1 MKSKKTIKRI
11 NNVIIYIILSAVL
24 LGLLLPIISMLG
36 TAIKTHDA
44 ALMTTSL
51 FPESWKDF
59 SLENFGYVML
69 KIGFGKNLL
78 NSAIV
83 SLAVTTAC
91 IFCAAPAG
99 YAISRFRGWY
109 FKGYSVLLLLL
120 QMFPIMLML
129 MPQYLIFTKLHL
141 TNSLWSIIISYTTS
155 NLAFSIWLLK
165 GFYDSIPRELEQA
178 AMVDGCTKFK
188 AFLHVIFPLTL
199 PGIATVSVFTM
210 LNAWNEYTVASVFI
224 KKESAMTMTLGL
236 QKFVQQN
243 GADWPSM
250 MSAACIATIPAI
262 LFVLF
267 SQKYLVEGMTAGA
280 VKG

>member
-1 MKSKKTIKRI
+1 MKSKNTQKKII
-11 NNVIIYIILSAVL
+11 NIVIYVIFAVL
-24 LGLLLPIISMLG
+24 LFLLLLPLISMFG

-51 FPESWKDF
+51 FPEKWADL
-59 SLENFGYVML
+59 SLENFGYVMI
-69 KIGFGKNLL
+69 KMKFGKNLL

-83 SLAVTTAC
+83 SIVVTLAC

-99 YAISRFRGWY
+99 YAISRFKGPY
-109 FKGYSVLLLLL
+109 FKFYSVLLLLL

-129 MPQYLIFTKLHL
+129 MPQYLIFTKLHI
-141 TNSLWSIIISYTTS
+141 TNSLLSIIISYTTG

-165 GFYDSIPRELEQA
+165 GFYDSIPMELEQA
-178 AMVDGCTKFK
+178 AMVDGCTKFR
-188 AFLHVIFPLTL
+188 AFLTVVFPLTL

-210 LNAWNEYTVASVFI
+210 LNAWNEYTVASVFL
-224 KKESAMTMTLGL
+224 KKDAIMTMTLGL

-243 GADWPSM
+243 GADWPSLM
-250 MSAACIATIPAI
+250 AAACIATVPAI
-262 LFVLF
+262 VFVIF
-267 SQKYLVEGMTAGA
+267 SQKYLIEGMTAGA

>member
-1 MKSKKTIKRI
+1 MKSKKTQKKII
-11 NNVIIYIILSAVL
+11 NTVIYIVFAAL
-24 LGLLLPIISMLG
+24 LFLLLLPLISMFG
-36 TAIKTHDA
+36 TAIKTHNA

-51 FPESWKDF
+51 FPEKWADL
-59 SLENFGYVML
+59 SLENFGYVMI
-69 KIGFGKNLL
+69 KMKFGKNLL

-83 SLAVTTAC
+83 SIVVTLAC

-99 YAISRFRGWY
+99 YAISRFKGPY
-109 FKGYSVLLLLL
+109 FKAYSILLLLL

-129 MPQYLIFTKLHL
+129 MPQYLIFTKLHI
-141 TNSLWSIIISYTTS
+141 TNSLLSIIISYTTS

-165 GFYDSIPRELEQA
+165 GFYDSIPLELEQA
-178 AMVDGCTKFK
+178 AMVDGCTKFH
-188 AFLHVIFPLTL
+188 AFLRVVFPLTL

-224 KKESAMTMTLGL
+224 KKDAIMTMTLGL

-243 GADWPSM
+243 GADWPSLM
-250 MSAACIATIPAI
+250 AAACIATVPAI
-262 LFVLF
+262 VFVIF
-267 SQKYLVEGMTAGA
+267 SQKYLIEGMTAGA

>member
-1 MKSKKTIKRI
+1 MKSKNTQKKII
-11 NNVIIYIILSAVL
+11 NIVIYVIFAILL
-24 LGLLLPIISMLG
+24 FLLLLPLISMFG

-51 FPESWKDF
+51 FPEKWADL
-59 SLENFGYVML
+59 SLENFGYVMI
-69 KIGFGKNLL
+69 KMKFGKNLL

-83 SLAVTTAC
+83 SIVVTLAC

-99 YAISRFRGWY
+99 YAISRFKGPY
-109 FKGYSVLLLLL
+109 FKFYSVLLLLL

-129 MPQYLIFTKLHL
+129 MPQYLIFTKLHI
-141 TNSLWSIIISYTTS
+141 TNSLLSIIISYTTG

-165 GFYDSIPRELEQA
+165 GFYDSIPMELEQA
-178 AMVDGCTKFK
+178 AMVDGCTKFR
-188 AFLHVIFPLTL
+188 AFLTVVFPLTL

-210 LNAWNEYTVASVFI
+210 LNAWNEYTVASVFL
-224 KKESAMTMTLGL
+224 KKDAIMTMTLGL

-243 GADWPSM
+243 GADWPSLM
-250 MSAACIATIPAI
+250 AAACIATVPAI
-262 LFVLF
+262 VFVIF
-267 SQKYLVEGMTAGA
+267 SQKYLIEGMTAGA

>member
-1 MKSKKTIKRI
+1 MKSKNTQKKII
-11 NNVIIYIILSAVL
+11 NVVIYIIFAVL
-24 LGLLLPIISMLG
+24 LFLLLLPLISMFG

-51 FPESWKDF
+51 FPEKWQDF
-59 SLENFGYVML
+59 SLENFGYVMI
-69 KIGFGKNLL
+69 KMKFGKNLL

-83 SLAVTTAC
+83 SIVVTLAC

-99 YAISRFRGWY
+99 YAISRFKGPY
-109 FKGYSVLLLLL
+109 FKFYSILLLLL

-129 MPQYLIFTKLHL
+129 MPQYLIFTKLHI
-141 TNSLWSIIISYTTS
+141 TNSLLSIIISYTTG

-165 GFYDSIPRELEQA
+165 GFYDSIPLELEQA
-178 AMVDGCTKFK
+178 AMVDGCTKFR
-188 AFLHVIFPLTL
+188 AFLTVVFPLTL

-210 LNAWNEYTVASVFI
+210 LNAWNEYTVASVFL
-224 KKESAMTMTLGL
+224 KKDAIMTMTLGL

-243 GADWPSM
+243 GADWPSLM
-250 MSAACIATIPAI
+250 AAACIATVPAI
-262 LFVLF
+262 VFVIF
-267 SQKYLVEGMTAGA
+267 SQKYLIEGMTAGA

>member
-1 MKSKKTIKRI
+1 MKDNRIIIKI
-11 NNVIIYIILSAVL
+11 NNVVIYVVFAVILLV
-24 LGLLLPIISMLG
+24 LLLPLISMFG

-44 ALMTTSL
+44 ALTTVSL
-51 FPESWKDF
+51 FPEKLADLSF
-59 SLENFGYVML
+59 ENFGYVML
-69 KIGFGKNLL
+69 KVGFGKNML
-78 NSAIV
+78 NSVIV
-83 SLAVTTAC
+83 SIAVTLAC

-99 YAISRFRGWY
+99 YAISRYHGPYFRV
-109 FKGYSVLLLLL
+109 YSVFLLLL

-129 MPQYLIFTKLHL
+129 MPQYLIFTKLRI
-141 TNSLWSIIISYTTS
+141 TNSLLSVIISYTTS

-165 GFYDSIPRELEQA
+165 GFYDSIPIELEQA
-178 AMVDGCTKFK
+178 AMVDGCSKFR
-188 AFLHVIFPLTL
+188 AYVRVVFPLTL

-210 LNAWNEYTVASVFI
+210 LNAWNEYTVASVFL

-243 GADWPSM
+243 GADWPSLM
-250 MSAACIATIPAI
+250 AAACIATIPAI

-267 SQKYLVEGMTAGA
+267 SQKYLIEGMTAGA

>member
-1 MKSKKTIKRI
+1 MKGKKTISKV
-11 NNVIIYIILSAVL
+11 NNVVIYIVFAVILIV
-24 LGLLLPIISMLG
+24 LLLPLISMFG

-44 ALMTTSL
+44 ALMTVSL
-51 FPESWKDF
+51 FPEKLADLSF
-59 SLENFGYVML
+59 ENFGYVML
-69 KIGFGKNLL
+69 KVGFGKNML
-78 NSAIV
+78 NSVIV
-83 SLAVTTAC
+83 SISVTLAC

-99 YAISRFRGWY
+99 YAISRYHGPY
-109 FKGYSVLLLLL
+109 FKVYSVFLLLL

-129 MPQYLIFTKLHL
+129 MPQYLIFTKLHI
-141 TNSLWSIIISYTTS
+141 TNSLWSVIISYTTS

-165 GFYDSIPRELEQA
+165 GFYDSIPLELEQA
-178 AMVDGCTKFK
+178 AMVDGCSKFR
-188 AFLHVIFPLTL
+188 AFVQVVFPLTL

-210 LNAWNEYTVASVFI
+210 LNAWNEYTVASVFL

-243 GADWPSM
+243 GADWPSL

-267 SQKYLVEGMTAGA
+267 SQKYLIEGMTAGA